1 VVPPLWFSIKD
12 KFIILEM
19 VNYVIATTAT
29 RSRVGHLQLEVT
41 KYSQS
46 L

>member
-1 VVPPLWFSIKD
+1 MEE
-12 KFIILEM
+12 FIILEM
-19 VNYVIATTAT
+19 VNYGIGTIAIGNK
-29 RSRVGHLQLEVT
+29 VGLLQLKVT